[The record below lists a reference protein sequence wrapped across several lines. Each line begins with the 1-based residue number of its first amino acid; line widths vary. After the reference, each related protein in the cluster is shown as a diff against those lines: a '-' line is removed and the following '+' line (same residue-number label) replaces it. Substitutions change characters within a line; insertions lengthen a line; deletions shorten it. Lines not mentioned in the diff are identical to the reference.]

1 LCESYYIQHFYS
13 IFTSFVIKK
22 INYFKKT
29 MTISI
34 FLYRY
39 FIQDDLCKVL
49 NKFCL
54 FTEQLIF
61 CNKTLHKSSGTT

>member
-1 LCESYYIQHFYS
+1 
-13 IFTSFVIKK
+13 
-22 INYFKKT
+22 

-39 FIQDDLCKVL
+39 FIQDDLCKVS

-54 FTEQLIF
+54 FTEQLISA
-61 CNKTLHKSSGTT
+61 LQ